1 MDQERITTEAL
12 AAIEALAEA
21 ATPGPWLAPGGA
33 IVRAPKNPGIAGSLS
48 DAVCTAFTANRNN
61 RDASANTAFIAAS
74 REAVPRMVAEIRR
87 SWAEN
92 EALRHIITTMT
103 HEEPKS
109 YGANSIRITVQGECV
124 SVDYNGGQTDE

>member
-1 MDQERITTEAL
+1 MNESMTDQEIRE
-12 AAIEALAEA
+12 IEALAEK

-74 REAVPRMVAEIRR
+74 RTAVPRMAAEIRR
-87 SWAEN
+87 LWAEN

-103 HEEPKS
+103 HEEPKT
-109 YGANSIRITVQGECV
+109 YGANSIRITVQNECV